1 MSRHVLSELF
11 NVLFEHLYSYESVKK
26 IKRDDE
32 WMMISVKYA
41 VK

>member
-1 MSRHVLSELF
+1 MPKATITTMSRHVLSELF

-32 WMMISVKYA
+32 
-41 VK
+41 